1 MFWVTILRTRCWAF
15 IPISVRPRN
24 DFESIKGFNVAFFS
38 RCDLLLQT
46 NCHYYHDHDHYYT
59 YHRRGKKY
67 YYAPEY
73 FIEPP
78 PPSLAAFKIDMWAM
92 GIVLFLLS
100 SGESWS
106 FVLSMRGWCLCSCF
120 AFICLWTL
128 QVGSHTQQNLLIG
141 GRKWWTS
148 TRG

>member
-1 MFWVTILRTRCWAF
+1 MHRCSVVNLDISLENILTHDEGGKQTL
-15 IPISVRPRN
+15 VLT
-24 DFESIKGFNVAFFS
+24 DFGLSERVSDVNVAFFS

-106 FVLSMRGWCLCSCF
+106 FVLSMRG
-120 AFICLWTL
+120 
-128 QVGSHTQQNLLIG
+128 
-141 GRKWWTS
+141 
-148 TRG
+148 